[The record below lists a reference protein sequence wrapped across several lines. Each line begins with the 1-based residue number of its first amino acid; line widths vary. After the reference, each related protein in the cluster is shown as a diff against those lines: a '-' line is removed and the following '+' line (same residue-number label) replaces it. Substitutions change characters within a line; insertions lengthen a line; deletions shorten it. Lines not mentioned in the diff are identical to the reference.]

1 MLSQMMVLESI
12 LFFLAF
18 EASFS
23 AVHGSAYPSD
33 DAAANSHVTCVS
45 HAVAVAAVCLSLSQQ
60 LLRTR

>member
-23 AVHGSAYPSD
+23 AVHGSTNPSD
-33 DAAANSHVTCVS
+33 AVAADSHVTCVT

-60 LLRTR
+60 LLPTR